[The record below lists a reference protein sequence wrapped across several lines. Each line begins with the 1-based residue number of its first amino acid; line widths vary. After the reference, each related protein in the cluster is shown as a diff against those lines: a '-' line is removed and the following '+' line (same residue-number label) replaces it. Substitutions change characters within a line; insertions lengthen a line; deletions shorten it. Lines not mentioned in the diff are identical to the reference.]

1 MINNS
6 DYSHRSLIQRTTATG
21 IVVSGFG
28 LSAFLFSMIART
40 IFPGNTS
47 DFLFT
52 LALGTPVPMV
62 LGWFLIRV
70 CPYPEH
76 LTRTIT
82 ENDDR
87 EESGDPSLAPNEA
100 SQLIAKNNYAQS
112 PNITGLALMRSIDF
126 WILFWIVS
134 FCECLP
140 YETKRHSPNKPSIW
154 FWDHV

>member
-1 MINNS
+1 
-6 DYSHRSLIQRTTATG
+6 
-21 IVVSGFG
+21 
-28 LSAFLFSMIART
+28 
-40 IFPGNTS
+40 
-47 DFLFT
+47 
-52 LALGTPVPMV
+52 MV

-82 ENDDR
+82 ENGDR
-87 EESGDPSLAPNEA
+87 EESDGPSLAPNEA
-100 SQLIAKNNYAQS
+100 SQLITKDNYAQS

-134 FCECLP
+134 FCECLR
-140 YETKRHSPNKPSIW
+140 YETKGRSPNKPSIR